1 MRIIIVE
8 DKGGN
13 VLQFITNTVREA
25 ELIICG
31 LKLLLERECAKVG
44 PRSDAQSG
52 DLIGE
57 NEATVDNTPSS
68 KMKGLRISELSI
80 SSSVASDSSDDETQG
95 TDIPEGRQSWS
106 QVPSRGHLKME
117 ANPHHLRKDASRS
130 TSQRGST
137 QEGPTYQYGEL
148 IIADIS
154 SNFKLDIPL
163 ALCRALVLDS
173 SSPVMKRWEINRG
186 DTNYSKTGKIPN
198 IDILNI
204 TLLF

>member
-31 LKLLLERECAKVG
+31 LKLLLERECARVG
-44 PRSDAQSG
+44 PRGNAPLE
-52 DLIGE
+52 DLTGG
-57 NEATVDNTPSS
+57 NEAALDNTQSS
-68 KMKGLRISELSI
+68 KMKGLRISELSV
-80 SSSVASDSSDDETQG
+80 SSSGASDSSDDETQG

-117 ANPHHLRKDASRS
+117 ANPHHLSKDAPRS
-130 TSQRGST
+130 TSSRRDSAH
-137 QEGPTYQYGEL
+137 EGPTYQFGEL
-148 IIADIS
+148 LIADIS

-163 ALCRALVLDS
+163 ALCRALILDS
-173 SSPVMKRWEINRG
+173 NSPLMNRWEINRG

-198 IDILNI
+198 IYI
-204 TLLF
+204 F